1 MPFSMSFSK
10 VVPAPGMR
18 LASSLP
24 RPGLTEGGLHS
35 RFAVKG
41 PESLASSLRRG
52 VVALV
57 VVAGVAGC
65 EEAKSIDT
73 GPFAQAERAMQ
84 IGDQDNAK
92 TLYLSFLRSAP
103 EHPLAK
109 VARQRILIIDTQ
121 RDAVMKAQGGAV
133 PDYVNPLAKV
143 PDAPAAA
150 PAKAPGAPAAP

>member
-41 PESLASSLRRG
+41 PESLARSLRSG
-52 VVALV
+52 LSLCALLPSLT
-57 VVAGVAGC
+57 GC
-65 EEAKSIDT
+65 AEAKGIDT

-92 TLYLSFLRSAP
+92 TLYQSFLRAAP
-103 EHPLAK
+103 DHPLAK
-109 VARQRILIIDTQ
+109 VARQRILIIDKQ

-133 PDYVNPLAKV
+133 PDYVNPLVKL
-143 PDAPAAA
+143 PDAPVA
-150 PAKAPGAPAAP
+150 P

>member
-41 PESLASSLRRG
+41 PESLARSLRSG
-52 VVALV
+52 LFLLTLASILT
-57 VVAGVAGC
+57 ACA
-65 EEAKSIDT
+65 EAKGIDT

-84 IGDQDNAK
+84 IGDHDNAK
-92 TLYLSFLRSAP
+92 TLYQSFLRSAP

-109 VARQRILIIDTQ
+109 VALQRILIIDMQ

-150 PAKAPGAPAAP
+150 PAKAPNAPTAP

>member
-41 PESLASSLRRG
+41 PESLARSLRQG
-52 VVALV
+52 LFVLV
-57 VVAGVAGC
+57 LMATVTGC
-65 EEAKSIDT
+65 AESQNIDT

-92 TLYLSFLRSAP
+92 TLYQSFLSSAP

-109 VARQRILIIDTQ
+109 VARQRILIIDKQ

-150 PAKAPGAPAAP
+150 PAKAPSAPAAP

>member
-41 PESLASSLRRG
+41 PESLASSLRKG
-52 VVALV
+52 LFVIVLMAMV
-57 VVAGVAGC
+57 TGC
-65 EEAKSIDT
+65 AESQNIDT

-92 TLYLSFLRSAP
+92 TLYQSFLSSAP

-109 VARQRILIIDTQ
+109 VARQRILIIDKQ

>member
-24 RPGLTEGGLHS
+24 RPGLTEGGLYS

-41 PESLASSLRRG
+41 PESLARSLRSG
-52 VVALV
+52 LFLCALLPSLT
-57 VVAGVAGC
+57 GC
-65 EEAKSIDT
+65 AEAKGIDT

-92 TLYLSFLRSAP
+92 TLYQSFLLAAP

-109 VARQRILIIDTQ
+109 VARQRILIIDKQ

-133 PDYVNPLAKV
+133 PDYVNPLVKL
-143 PDAPAAA
+143 PDAPTA
-150 PAKAPGAPAAP
+150 P

>member
-10 VVPAPGMR
+10 VVPAPGVR

-41 PESLASSLRRG
+41 PESLARSLRSGLFLLVLVSSLS
-52 VVALV
+52 AC
-57 VVAGVAGC
+57 A
-65 EEAKSIDT
+65 EAKGIDT

-92 TLYLSFLRSAP
+92 TLYQSFLRSAP

-109 VARQRILIIDTQ
+109 VARQRVLIIDKQ
-121 RDAVMKAQGGAV
+121 RDAVMKVQGGAV

-150 PAKAPGAPAAP
+150 PTKAPGAPAAK

>member
-41 PESLASSLRRG
+41 PESLARSLWG
-52 VVALV
+52 GLCLVALLSTLT
-57 VVAGVAGC
+57 ACA
-65 EEAKSIDT
+65 EAKGIDT

-84 IGDQDNAK
+84 IGDQDTAK
-92 TLYLSFLRSAP
+92 TLYQSFLRSAP

-109 VARQRILIIDTQ
+109 VARQRILIIDKQ
-121 RDAVMKAQGGAV
+121 REAVMKAQGGAV

-143 PDAPAAA
+143 PDAPAA
-150 PAKAPGAPAAP
+150 P